1 MFTGGKP
8 TRESTV
14 DLRGMGVR
22 TLFVGLASFL
32 AAVLLIFILV
42 HPATEFH
49 RGHLIGSAALSLLLN
64 GAFLLVVFRR
74 EQQVATQQAPASERF
89 SMEESSALTGM
100 AACDP
105 TESGQDQMG
114 IAEEERRKYLSASVR
129 DILATLQSAACSEL
143 NAVEDISASLKT
155 LGQSTV
161 SIASDADEL
170 LASSASASSATQQI
184 SATIKEVSLTTVS
197 LDTAADTIHSATNQI
212 ASSLKQVSANLVL
225 LSELTASAGTS
236 AGNISSAIKD
246 ITDHA
251 QDQAAIAR
259 DVKDTAATTGLEAVD
274 STRLGMERIR
284 QEVFTTSASI
294 ESLTSRSRQI
304 DQIIGVIKDVADETN
319 LLALNAA
326 ILAAQAGEEGK
337 AFAIIA
343 DKIRALAKR
352 SAESTKAIGEIIHHV
367 QRDIT
372 DAGKAVKK
380 SIVEVDNGVT
390 VSKAAESALT
400 EIVAKAETSLGMA
413 LKVQSSIM
421 LQSKNAELNA
431 SAIQNFKK
439 MSGDIQK
446 SVVKQSQSAD
456 AIVRGIKDLRAGTG
470 FVKQTIAEQAT
481 TSESIAEVVNGV
493 FTRAQVIAN
502 GTNAQSQLL
511 EEMLASLAVMK
522 DRSESGI
529 LLCEDLESAVTAIEE
544 GQALHQI
551 PDEEWSDAP
560 DDESPPKATLRPKD
574 PGSDTEEP

>member
-1 MFTGGKP
+1 MFTGGKE

-14 DLRGMGVR
+14 DLRGIAVR
-22 TLFVGLASFL
+22 MLFAGLASFL
-32 AAVLLIFILV
+32 AATLLIFVLV
-42 HPATEFH
+42 HPSLNFN
-49 RGHLIGSAALSLLLN
+49 RGHLVGSAALSLLLN
-64 GAFLLVVFRR
+64 GAFLLAIYRR
-74 EQQVATQQAPASERF
+74 ERQVTAQQAPAFERF
-89 SMEESSALTGM
+89 STDESSALPDL
-100 AACDP
+100 AAS
-105 TESGQDQMG
+105 ESAESSQDQLG
-114 IAEEERRKYLSASVR
+114 IAEEERRKHLAASVR
-129 DILATLQSAACSEL
+129 DILATLQNAACSEL
-143 NAVEDISASLKT
+143 NAIEDISASLKT

-161 SIASDADEL
+161 AIADDADEL
-170 LASSASASSATQQI
+170 LASSATASSATQQI

-274 STRLGMERIR
+274 STRQGMERIR

-400 EIVAKAETSLGMA
+400 EIVSKAETSLGMA
-413 LKVQSSIM
+413 LKVESSIM
-421 LQSKNAELNA
+421 LQSKNVELNA
-431 SAIQNFKK
+431 SAIQNFKR

-456 AIVRGIKDLRAGTG
+456 AIARGIMDLRAGTG
-470 FVKQTIAEQAT
+470 FVKQTIAEQAI

-502 GTNAQSQLL
+502 GTKDQSQLL

-522 DRSESGI
+522 DRSESGV
-529 LLCEDLESAVTAIEE
+529 LLCEDLESAVAAIEE
-544 GQALHQI
+544 GRMESPF
-551 PDEEWSDAP
+551 PDDAESDGLDDAP
-560 DDESPPKATLRPKD
+560 LTGKGARSKE
-574 PGSDTEEP
+574 PGSNTDEP